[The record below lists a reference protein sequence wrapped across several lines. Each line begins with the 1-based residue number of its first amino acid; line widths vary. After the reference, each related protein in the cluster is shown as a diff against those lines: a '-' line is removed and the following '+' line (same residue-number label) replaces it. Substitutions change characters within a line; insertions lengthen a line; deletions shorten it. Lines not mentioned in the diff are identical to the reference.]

1 MSYCRITGRSRGLPK
16 PNYFPLL
23 PPISPADA
31 KRFCRITGKSYGL
44 PTHHYIPVL
53 LGVHTHDKSKCKIT
67 SSSSGQGQHH
77 FTGGLI
83 LGEKK
88 KHVVLKDYRYIFPIL
103 EGEGE
108 QQKAL
113 RELLTAKETS
123 PEEEQCN
130 FVYTVG
136 ERRCSLVF
144 PARLEAAVRDGDVRD
159 VMLSRDCDT
168 VLLRLKQGKN
178 VAVDFKDLDNF
189 NELYDGFGPRDDVIK
204 EREKQESEVKKKKR
218 KRQSGL
224 NYAKKIFEDK
234 EKAAEEEELKT
245 AKQLKLRSIKEEK
258 DDKLVD
264 WKHVDIGHARSRG
277 SLVMSSGEWRDWIK
291 PLNQSC
297 DWTTFGNNGIIQEG
311 IPIVDQIPEPV
322 NVKPQIVD
330 LEATLLGSTQTPIAE
345 KTGGFEAISVVQPFA
360 PLTLEPEPQLQ
371 EALKNIP
378 LDDLKSTMNVE
389 KFATDKDALEI
400 LPKVE
405 EIPTLI
411 QNFDKGEKIEI
422 LKVKGL
428 KLDINSAQKFIA
440 GQTIQTPTGPIFVPG
455 QTLQTP
461 KGDVFVPGFTVK
473 TPEGPMLIPGQIIS
487 IPEESGKMTPVFVA
501 GQTLATKNG
510 EQFVQGQTIH
520 VNDCAKFV
528 PGQTVLTK
536 EGPKF
541 VAGQVTTDGNFV
553 PGQTISMSQGTK
565 FMPGQ
570 TVTDQH
576 GEQLFVPGQSV
587 QIHDSWEFVP
597 GQCLKTPTGDD
608 QFVPGQTMLTTEGAR
623 FIPGQSV
630 IQKSG
635 ESCFVPGI
643 SLESDEGLK
652 FIPGTTMNTP
662 QGLKFV
668 QGQMVKTEE
677 GEKFVPGLTTIG
689 KDGLQFA
696 AAKNINE
703 VVYLE
708 ATPMGLAIDPK
719 TANAIS
725 HFQQQEIFG
734 HMVQTEKG
742 VEFIPESAQKF
753 PKGERIVPGQLV
765 RGGKDSPRFV
775 PGVMTEDGFLPGQIV
790 MTEKGEQFVPGQV
803 VDTSTGPKFVPGQMV
818 ETRAGTKF
826 VPGQTIETAEG
837 PRFVPGQIVETKAG
851 PTFIPGQVISI
862 EDEGSR
868 FVPGQ
873 VVDTPDG
880 PRFVP
885 GRVVESSEHG
895 VIFVPGQIVQTEEGP
910 RFVAPDL
917 TDTPEGELEFSVQG
931 FEVTPE
937 ELRLLRPQHLHFNA
951 SAQHHGESC
960 IDSRMLQELSKAGM
974 SVGRKIST
982 DLPNVDVDVDP
993 QAVTLEQALVIAEK
1007 LGLRGSSAVKM
1018 AQVVSTVAQ
1027 LAKNIV
1033 QQQSQRGMM
1042 NGEQTISK
1050 QLDFSQNLQN
1060 GESSKKIVQQC
1071 QNGEV
1076 RNQTKHNLHN
1086 GNLQNGD
1093 LSRKVAHQQNGQQN
1107 HRYLEFEET
1116 KVNNLVN
1123 GNSLILTNG
1132 TSEEEINEDDWLQVT
1147 VKTAISAAVVTL
1159 TNDKIENGQDI
1170 VLSSISEA
1178 FNVLLRQKSVNM
1190 DESVDEVL
1198 RILLIPRNRSL
1209 LCRQVLTDLAE
1220 ANYNK
1225 VDILKSTLMNCSM
1238 KDEVVLEKLFQV
1250 LEEEHGSDIVGS
1262 AFRAMSKGDPD
1273 LLSRVLKKVSEEV
1286 ASVETEKEAA
1296 ETVHKA
1302 IVQAVRESSEL
1313 RVKELLNDEGT
1324 KVKEMLLQAVGLARA
1339 LGMTSTA
1346 SSLLAVLSDEKSTR
1360 VLAGDKVTLDILK
1373 RLTVMRKLAE
1383 ERPQFISAL
1392 GDLCSDPELAR
1403 SDPVLRTLVR
1413 ESAALMIVPEEGPL
1427 QSSIDV
1433 PTSLLHAENSLAI
1446 EEFLMRRS
1454 HRPSS
1459 IFMILKQGF
1468 QCVVPREAARSVLT
1482 GEVAYTVLDE
1492 DGIHHFEPLN
1502 VFSAL
1507 RMNKPAAHRFSM
1519 YCCPVAREEDI
1530 DTEMLSTFN
1539 GPIPITNTSSF
1550 DESILENFERLE
1562 SIGVTLSK
1570 SDKSV
1575 GCVDSRENTP
1585 SFRKICNIYRESSS
1599 ERKSENYVVVKEFAE
1614 GNFSVDVGEIV
1625 EAVEY
1630 GDSKKLKLDP
1640 ELEVGEVSDR
1650 LDSSAAKHKL
1660 SVRPRKKYADP
1671 RARNISR
1678 SSSDSDINRVYVRT
1692 SKGKEGWLPTS
1703 IVMQTLLSDESSAFS
1718 SSHRREDSTYR
1729 REAVIKELVETEE
1742 EFGRDLQQ
1750 VVERYL
1756 KPLDNPGVPR
1766 VVRDNKEIIF
1776 TNLKQI
1782 AEFHN
1787 TVLIEGV
1794 KYYADQPRMLGKT
1807 FLRLERDFDK
1817 HVAYC
1822 RDEPA
1827 AQEFLQ
1833 MNDGVRE
1840 YFEELSQTLG
1850 DDKRL
1855 SEHLKL
1861 PIQRIND
1868 YQLLLKELVKYSTR
1882 LGENCDDLQNA
1893 LELMLG
1899 IPHRA
1904 TDNKFISNIEGYK
1917 GNIHKLGRLL
1927 THEWYTV
1934 IDKDGKSK
1942 ERYLFLF
1949 KARILV
1955 CKVRRISEDR
1965 SVFVLKDIIR
1975 IPEVEVKD
1983 HPEEARSFELHQ
1995 PGAAGYPITLVA
2007 HKDPVK
2013 EYWLKEIRQ
2022 YTSDVVALAEHAADD
2037 LQVTDE
2043 PEISSPKAEPI
2054 NIQPPTSD
2062 KTSDSKLPEKRKEES
2077 ITTKDIESKKAKVE
2091 ETQDMSGR
2099 YSSSRYSA
2107 SSKVVE
2113 EYSSVSS
2120 SKNGTTTHI
2129 ESSASLT
2136 SSGRRASSSLHGND
2150 HVSESSSS
2158 YQTVIGG
2165 SNVDSEMRT
2174 ARVALSATES
2184 GKPKFSKTIE
2194 GCEAQSTQSK
2204 MALIHVIAGES
2215 ATFECVLES
2224 IFAQTKMQWLKDN
2237 RPFNDKLADRVKISR
2252 GDSSFKLEINN
2263 VLESDSG
2270 IYTARAVSGDSKAS
2284 CTAQLVVTDLTPEE
2298 RKARLDGNKPDF
2310 LVRLKD
2316 TELLENTYLRFMIK
2330 VKGDPNPELKFYKD
2344 GVLIDSKNERM
2355 KIITEKSD
2363 KGFYELVIPDVLK
2376 EDAGKYSCTA
2386 TNSHGEASCEAVVTV
2401 TDDKVIFAG
2410 LPEGLLEPG
2419 EIPKF
2424 KWSRD
2429 GVPFDPEERFKVLFK
2444 DEEDTLALVFQHVK
2458 PEDAG
2463 LYTCVAQTSTGNIS
2477 CSAELTV
2484 QGTVRQLLKEPAKP
2498 ALQSESRHSEV
2509 SVGGSAM
2516 LDLQVKGYPKPDIK
2530 WTKDG
2535 KEIIAGGRIKYLWED
2550 EESLSLVIKNVT
2562 VQDAGTYVIK
2572 AKNELGED
2580 STQIELIVK
2589 SAPKITK
2596 KMDDLLGQVEETL
2609 YMSVQIQASPAPEV
2623 KWFKDGQQIEESER
2637 ISFRKEEDNMYIL
2650 VIKDATLDDS
2660 GSYSVSAK
2668 NEVNQTSE
2676 FWNVS
2681 VRYPPKITK
2690 KLMEPQIIDEGDSL
2704 TLLIEVEAEPK
2715 PTVTWLRNEE
2725 IVISDER
2732 VKIVQD
2738 GKRHMLKITGACHI
2752 DAATYRVE
2760 VANKD
2765 GKSVDSTN
2773 IKVRC
2778 APVFRTKLED
2788 VIAKENEENLVLKV
2802 KVDSIEEPTVQ
2813 WFLKNTAITEEK
2825 KDYRIMEDTENM
2837 VYRLVISQVKPE
2849 LAGKYICKIKNQYGE
2864 NKCEANLTVYTRP
2877 KINKKLVDQKVNEG
2891 DTLSLKVEISGTP
2904 EPEVK
2909 WFKDGKQ
2916 VDASADARIKISRD
2930 TKRKENYDLT
2940 LTLVKG
2946 SDGGVYE
2953 VKAVNELGQV
2963 SCKSKVIIL
2972 TKTEEI
2978 VEKMKE
2984 TAEEVKEEDVSAKP
2998 QEAEES
3004 GPEGRVKL
3012 EKQKVEVIRGAG
3024 DKITISVASTTTHEA
3039 ILTGPDERHTIHKMT
3054 STKVECQEMHSEG
3067 PHVEEIASYSYTIH
3081 QEDGT
3086 KAQNGVLIEEYSE
3099 GEDNKTKLQVNRGV
3113 SIVSVS
3119 DDESTMK
3126 AISRDVSTDDIHA
3139 ELIDDHKLITNGS
3152 IEEIYNYNNSKIEEK
3167 SYDDRKSQRGH
3178 LLTETIIEERSID
3191 ESLAETPQLMKNSLP
3206 KAETAI
3212 LDKGKITK
3220 ERSISVESSH
3230 SRKNSIKTEIL
3241 ESSETPLIEESIVS
3255 KEKSVKVETKY
3266 SRQSSIQKDSLQEP
3280 QTPIIE
3286 ESIISNE
3293 KSVKVKTLSRE
3304 NSTKSETTNSQ
3315 SPIIEESIISKEKS
3329 VKMKTQYSRENS
3341 IKSETSQTALI
3352 EDGKYSR
3359 QSSVKVENKLSR
3371 ENSSQINDQP
3381 EPQTPSVDESKLSRQ
3396 SSKLERFNSTESKKS
3411 TKELLSRENSQK
3423 GVMNGNEEEV
3433 DEEMEKLFER
3443 IKRQRSVLDEI
3454 LDQTGDKE
3462 KSASPN
3468 IISSTLEDKEVFET
3482 QNLSFEIKATALPR
3496 PEAKWFKDAEPLK
3509 TSDRIKY
3516 SNVGEMF
3523 QLTIKKAELED
3534 AGCYSCVFTNK
3545 LGEKTVDGV
3554 LLVLPVEELRKPRF
3568 VRPLG
3573 DVDVAQHTTGTFKA
3587 VVTAEPVPVAT
3598 WYHLGEEIP
3607 VDEERYE
3614 ATVRSEPV
3622 EDGLKEC
3629 TFTLKMDNCD
3639 VDDVG
3644 KYSIKVKNKNG
3655 EAESS
3660 ADLDLLIRP
3669 IIEEFKDI
3677 NPPVGERG
3685 EWEIIIKANPKPDV
3699 YWVRNDKD
3707 LGEDDRF
3714 DFDEDHKK
3722 KSYKLIIKQ
3731 VDMDDAGP
3739 YKVVAINEF
3748 GEATAVADLTPYTEA
3763 PIFTKELKKESVRD
3777 QNNHEAEIRVT
3788 GYPRPEV
3795 QWLKDGVEIENDE
3808 RHKITTSVNGNE
3820 VISVYSIDK
3829 FSESDAGQITV
3840 NATSFVGTS
3849 QTTAELALTRFPPK
3863 FFATLPKS
3871 LNIDEGKPLELSINV
3886 DGSPIPIVK
3895 WYKDGE
3901 EIKPNDHIKL
3911 NKLPDGTMKLSIDRV
3926 IPTDCGAY
3934 KVVSKNS
3941 GGEETSLCAVAIKP
3955 KARKPS
3961 FSKNLEDAKA
3971 LVGEPLKLEARVDAF
3986 PNPQLQWLK
3995 DGFPIRP
4002 SKEINFVNEPN
4013 GLIGLT
4019 IDKLRPED
4027 AGVYSLVVTN
4037 ELGEITGTA
4046 NVQVEELEKKPEF
4059 MGTIQPITVVE
4070 GFPAKMEVKTIGK
4083 PSPKIKWTH
4092 NGKEIVPDGQ
4102 HIKIIDQPDGS
4113 QALLIGEARAQD
4125 AGVYEAVASNSQGE
4139 ISCKGNLEV
4148 ATKSDNTAPEEKP
4161 TFMSPIRDQSAEE
4174 GEQIKFSAPFTGN
4187 PIPEVTWT
4195 KDGKLLKPSDRIMMT
4210 CDGKKVGLE
4219 INPIEHKD
4227 AGVYGCILKNPHG
4240 EDTTKAEATV
4250 RKVYQPPTFA
4260 QKFTDFQ
4267 QMPNLDAKFP
4277 VRVFGIPQ
4285 PEINWYFNDTP
4296 ISRDSN
4302 KYKIRRDGDACCLYV
4317 KDCQSYDA
4325 GRYKCKAVNKE
4336 GEAECAAN
4344 FSIVDKIDKKQKV
4357 EPPSF
4362 LKRLGDCEVYKGM
4375 TAKFTACVT
4384 GYPEPE
4390 FEWFHEG
4397 GKLWP
4402 TDRIIMDQE
4411 GSLLRLTLYH
4421 IDDSDAGKYSLRI
4434 FNPHGEDTCH
4444 AEMIYESLEP
4454 RVKKPLA
4461 DQYIDYDKRRSGL
4474 PLPLSDRP
4482 IISRM
4487 MDRHLTLSWK
4497 PSIPIGPRIPV
4508 TYLVEMCEL
4517 PDGDWFTARS
4527 GLRTCVCDIR
4537 NLEPFRDYKF
4547 RIRVENKYGIS
4558 DPSPFA
4564 QTYRAKLEPEPPKFF
4579 PYLPPGIDFR
4589 PETSPYFPKDFDIE
4603 RPPHDGYAQAPRF
4616 LRQEHDAQYGVKNHN
4631 CNLFWFVYGY
4641 PKPKMSYYFNDE
4653 LIESGGRYDQSY
4665 TRNGQATLFIN
4676 RMLERDV
4683 GIYEAVA
4690 TNEHGQAR
4698 QRVRLEI
4705 AEYPQFIHRPDETV
4719 IMLRKH
4725 GRIEAR
4731 VIGVPYPELKW
4742 YKDWKP
4748 LAPSTRIK
4756 IQFVEP
4762 DTSILVIDDAI
4773 HKDEGLYSLSARN
4786 VAGCISSSAMIHIE
4800 ENEHEYGYR
4809 TYTRKPDIKP
4819 RNKPFADYYDIGDE
4833 LGRGTTGVIYHTVE
4847 RPTGKSFAAKVMHG
4861 GGELRPFMYNEMDV
4875 MNNFSHRKL
4884 LRLHDAYETDRTVII
4899 VTELA
4904 GGGELVDNLT
4914 RQSYYTESDIAGY
4927 IRQMLWGLEYMH
4939 NNSYAH
4945 LGLTLGDLLISHT
4958 GGDDLKIGDFGLSR
4972 RIGHQLMNLHYGMPE
4987 YVAPEIINGEGVTY
5001 RTDMWSVGII
5011 TYILL
5016 SGISP
5021 FRGLNDR
5028 ETLTKI
5034 KEGKW
5039 DFDERWT
5046 YISEEGKDFIRSL
5059 LVYQWE
5065 RRIDVYTALRH
5076 PWLTLADRTISDPYK
5091 IPSENLKNYY
5101 KLYKDW
5107 YTNASCRTWYRR
5119 RKLSSAFEHPS
5130 KMVYPPGH
5138 RYTPEPSPERTYSPT
5153 KRPPPKAWENRIP
5166 SREPIDTEIGLIKN
5180 ESHYQ
5185 NGPDTYLL
5193 QLRDTDFP
5201 VRLREY
5207 MKVAY
5212 NRGSGYPRP
5221 VDDPYDWRTPVIRE
5235 RRRFTDVMDE
5245 EIDDERKARINQYGN
5260 VDTGTLRRLRHEI
5273 GIRLDSYAEAEAL
5286 MESKKGGHM
5295 PFFREKPQILP
5306 IQEDKT
5312 AQLACLAVGNPKP
5325 IIQWFKNDMVVQESN
5340 RVKITEDNEGRS
5352 ILSFEPAREYDIGI
5366 YKVVARNKIGQ
5377 TVARARVLLAT
5388 VPSAPDSPQESDAS
5402 DTEILLRWKQPKYD
5416 GNSPVLCYNLQYKEG
5431 DSTDWI
5437 DLGSNIDHEFYLVRD
5452 LKPNTSYDFRLAAR
5466 NRIGWSDKGIPAHVI
5481 KTREKNVPKVQVTR
5495 AMKHLQQLTESGQEI
5510 IEDENN
5516 PHFDYT
5522 IEDNP
5527 ITWSTEGQ
5535 LTSKYSF
5542 ISELSR
5548 GQFSVV
5554 VKGVDKATDKVIVGK
5569 ILELGG
5575 ETEEQVNAEYEV
5587 LRSLRHEKIAL
5598 LLSAYKA
5605 PGSPLAVF
5613 ILEKLQGADVLTYLS
5628 SRHEYTE
5635 NCVATIISQIL
5646 DALQYLHWRG
5656 YCHMDLQ
5663 PDNVVMASVRSV
5675 QIKLVDMG
5683 SAQKVTKMGAL
5694 VPQVGH
5700 PEYRAP
5706 EVLNEEAAF
5715 PQTDIWTVGVL
5726 MYVLFSGVSPFRGE
5740 DANETRQ
5747 NISFVRFRFEY
5758 LFKELSQEA
5767 TRFLMLVFKRMPSKR
5782 PTAEECHEHRWLV
5795 PTEFMIRKRERA
5807 VFLGN
5812 RLKNYCDEYHQ
5823 EKQKLATHSESLSEV
5838 FGSTRQLIRSN
5849 SIQDELFTTF

>member
-67 SSSSGQGQHH
+67 SSSEHGPHH
-77 FTGGLI
+77 FTDGLI

-103 EGEGE
+103 KGDGEE
-108 QQKAL
+108 QKAL
-113 RELLTAKETS
+113 RELLTKKETS
-123 PEEEQCN
+123 PEEEKCN
-130 FVYTVG
+130 FVYRVD

-144 PARLEAAVRDGDVRD
+144 PACLEAAVRDGDVRD
-159 VMLSRDCDT
+159 VMLSRDCDS

-178 VAVDFKDLDNF
+178 VSVDFKNLENFDDLY
-189 NELYDGFGPRDDVIK
+189 EGLGPREDVVK
-204 EREKQESEVKKKKR
+204 EREKQESEAKKKKR
-218 KRQSGL
+218 KRQNVL
-224 NYAKKIFEDK
+224 NHAKKIFEDK

-245 AKQLKLRSIKEEK
+245 AKQLKLRSIKEER

-277 SLVMSSGEWRDWIK
+277 SLVMSSSEWRDWIK

-297 DWTTFGNNGIIQEG
+297 DWSTFEETTIQG
-311 IPIVDQIPEPV
+311 TPVVDQIPEPV
-322 NVKPQIVD
+322 NIKPQIINLD
-330 LEATLLGSTQTPIAE
+330 DTPLGSINTPIAE

-360 PLTLEPEPQLQ
+360 PLTLEPDLQVQ

-378 LDDLKSTMNVE
+378 LDDLKTTMNVDRN
-389 KFATDKDALEI
+389 FASDKESLET
-400 LPKVE
+400 LPKVD

-411 QNFDKGEKIEI
+411 KNFAKGEKAEL

-440 GQTIQTPTGPIFVPG
+440 GQTIHTPTGPIFVPG
-455 QTLQTP
+455 QTLSTP

-501 GQTLATKNG
+501 GQTLSTKNG
-510 EQFVQGQTIH
+510 EQFVQGQTIQ
-520 VNDCAKFV
+520 VNDGAKFI

-541 VAGQVTTDGNFV
+541 VAGQVTTDGNFI
-553 PGQTISMSQGTK
+553 PGQTISMSQGSK

-570 TVTDQH
+570 TITDQH

-587 QIHDSWEFVP
+587 QIQDSWEFVP
-597 GQCLKTPTGDD
+597 GQCLKTPTGDE

-623 FIPGQSV
+623 FVPGQTV

-635 ESCFVPGI
+635 EPCFVPGI
-643 SLESDEGLK
+643 SLETEEKLK
-652 FIPGTTMNTP
+652 FIPGITMNTP
-662 QGLKFV
+662 EGIKFV
-668 QGQMVKTEE
+668 QGQMVKTED
-677 GEKFVPGLTTIG
+677 GEKFVPGLTTNG

-696 AAKNINE
+696 AAKSINE
-703 VVYLE
+703 VVFLE
-708 ATPMGLAIDPK
+708 ATPVGLAIDPK

-734 HMVQTEKG
+734 HMVQTDKG
-742 VEFIPESAQKF
+742 VEFIPESVQKF
-753 PKGERIVPGQLV
+753 PEGKRIVPGQLV

-775 PGVMTEDGFLPGQIV
+775 PGVMTDDGFLPGQIV

-803 VDTSTGPKFVPGQMV
+803 VDTSAGPKFVPGQMV
-818 ETRAGTKF
+818 EARLGTKF
-826 VPGQTIETAEG
+826 VPGQTIETADG

-851 PTFIPGQVISI
+851 PTFIPGQVIST

-951 SAQHHGESC
+951 TAQHHGESC

-982 DLPNVDVDVDP
+982 DLPNVDVEMDP
-993 QAVTLEQALVIAEK
+993 KAVTLEQALVIAEK
-1007 LGLRGSSAVKM
+1007 LGLRGTSAVKM

-1033 QQQSQRGMM
+1033 HQQNQHIVM
-1042 NGEQTISK
+1042 NGEQSNDEELISVSGLSHK
-1050 QLDFSQNLQN
+1050 LQN
-1060 GESSKKIVQQC
+1060 GESTKIEENLQSRQTLQDQQKRNKKLTKVHK
-1071 QNGEV
+1071 
-1076 RNQTKHNLHN
+1076 NQTN
-1086 GNLQNGD
+1086 GHDILPNGDHPLQNG
-1093 LSRKVAHQQNGQQN
+1093 LPSNKTHQQNGEHPQN
-1107 HRYLEFEET
+1107 HSHGQM
-1116 KVNNLVN
+1116 N
-1123 GNSLILTNG
+1123 GNSILTNG
-1132 TSEEEINEDDWLQVT
+1132 TEEEMNTNWLHT
-1147 VKTAISAAVVTL
+1147 AVKSAISAAIVTL
-1159 TNDKIENGQDI
+1159 TNEKIENGQDLL
-1170 VLSSISEA
+1170 LSSISEA
-1178 FNVLLRQKSVNM
+1178 FNVLLRQKSPNM

-1198 RILLIPRNRSL
+1198 QILLIPRNRSL
-1209 LCRQVLTDLAE
+1209 LCRQVLIDLAE

-1225 VDILKSTLMNCSM
+1225 VDLLKSTLMNYSLNE
-1238 KDEVVLEKLFQV
+1238 EVVLEKLFQV
-1250 LEEEHGSDIVGS
+1250 VEEEHGSDLFVS

-1286 ASVETEKEAA
+1286 STVETEKEAA

-1346 SSLLAVLSDEKSTR
+1346 SSLLAVLSDVKSTR

-1383 ERPQFISAL
+1383 ERPQFVSAL

-1550 DESILENFERLE
+1550 DESTFENYERLE

-1575 GCVDSRENTP
+1575 GCVDGRENTP
-1585 SFRKICNIYRESSS
+1585 SFRKICNLYH

-1678 SSSDSDINRVYVRT
+1678 SSSDSNINRVYVRT

-1718 SSHRREDSTYR
+1718 GSHRREDSTYR

-1787 TVLIEGV
+1787 TSFGRVLIEGV

-1983 HPEEARSFELHQ
+1983 HPGEARSFELHQ
-1995 PGAAGYPITLVA
+1995 PGASGYPITLVA

-2022 YTSDVVALAEHAADD
+2022 YTSDVIALAEHAADD

-2054 NIQPPTSD
+2054 NIQPPTTD
-2062 KTSDSKLPEKRKEES
+2062 KPSDSKLTEKRKEES
-2077 ITTKDIESKKAKVE
+2077 TVKATESKKAKVE
-2091 ETQDMSGR
+2091 EAEDMSR

-2120 SKNGTTTHI
+2120 SRDGQTTHM
-2129 ESSASLT
+2129 ESSASL
-2136 SSGRRASSSLHGND
+2136 SSGRRESSSLYGND
-2150 HVSESSSS
+2150 RVTESSSS
-2158 YQTVIGG
+2158 YQTVVGG
-2165 SNVDSEMRT
+2165 SNVESEMRT
-2174 ARVALSATES
+2174 ARVALSATET
-2184 GKPKFSKTIE
+2184 GKPCFSQTIE

-2215 ATFECVLES
+2215 ATFECVLAS

-2252 GDSSFKLEINN
+2252 ADSSFKLEINN

-2284 CTAQLVVTDLTPEE
+2284 CTAQLIVTDLTPEE

-2344 GVLIDSKNERM
+2344 DVLIDSKNERM
-2355 KIITEKSD
+2355 KIITEKAD
-2363 KGFYELVIPDVLK
+2363 KGFYELVIPDVLR

-2498 ALQSESRHSEV
+2498 ALQSESRHSEC

-2530 WTKDG
+2530 WTKNG
-2535 KEIIAGGRIKYLWED
+2535 EEIVAGGRIKYLWED

-2596 KMDDLLGQVEETL
+2596 KMNDLLGQVEETL
-2609 YMSVQIQASPAPEV
+2609 YMSVQIQASPKPEV
-2623 KWFKDGQQIEESER
+2623 KWFKDGQQLEESER
-2637 ISFRKEEDNMYIL
+2637 ISFRKEENDTYTL
-2650 VIKDATLDDS
+2650 VIKDARLDDS

-2690 KLMEPQIIDEGDSL
+2690 KLLEPQIIDEGDSL

-2715 PTVTWLRNEE
+2715 PTVTWLRDEE
-2725 IVISDER
+2725 VVISDER
-2732 VKIVQD
+2732 VKIVQE

-2760 VANKD
+2760 VENKD

-2788 VIAKENEENLVLKV
+2788 TIAKENQVNLELKV
-2802 KVDSIEEPTVQ
+2802 KVDSIEEPTVE
-2813 WFLKNTAITEEK
+2813 WFLRNTAITEEK
-2825 KDYRIMEDTENM
+2825 KDYQIIENGD
-2837 VYRLVISQVKPE
+2837 VYRLVINQVKPE

-2877 KINKKLVDQKVNEG
+2877 KINKKLADQKVNEG
-2891 DTLSLKVEISGTP
+2891 ETLSLKVEISGTP

-2909 WFKDGKQ
+2909 WYKDGKQ

-2940 LTLVKG
+2940 LTLIKG
-2946 SDGGVYE
+2946 SDGGIYE
-2953 VKAVNELGQV
+2953 VRAENELGQV

-2978 VEKMKE
+2978 VEKTKE
-2984 TAEEVKEEDVSAKP
+2984 SAQEVKEEDVSAKS

-3004 GPEGRVKL
+3004 GPE
-3012 EKQKVEVIRGAG
+3012 
-3024 DKITISVASTTTHEA
+3024 
-3039 ILTGPDERHTIHKMT
+3039 
-3054 STKVECQEMHSEG
+3054 
-3067 PHVEEIASYSYTIH
+3067 
-3081 QEDGT
+3081 
-3086 KAQNGVLIEEYSE
+3086 
-3099 GEDNKTKLQVNRGV
+3099 
-3113 SIVSVS
+3113 
-3119 DDESTMK
+3119 
-3126 AISRDVSTDDIHA
+3126 
-3139 ELIDDHKLITNGS
+3139 
-3152 IEEIYNYNNSKIEEK
+3152 
-3167 SYDDRKSQRGH
+3167 
-3178 LLTETIIEERSID
+3178 
-3191 ESLAETPQLMKNSLP
+3191 
-3206 KAETAI
+3206 
-3212 LDKGKITK
+3212 
-3220 ERSISVESSH
+3220 
-3230 SRKNSIKTEIL
+3230 
-3241 ESSETPLIEESIVS
+3241 
-3255 KEKSVKVETKY
+3255 
-3266 SRQSSIQKDSLQEP
+3266 
-3280 QTPIIE
+3280 
-3286 ESIISNE
+3286 
-3293 KSVKVKTLSRE
+3293 
-3304 NSTKSETTNSQ
+3304 
-3315 SPIIEESIISKEKS
+3315 
-3329 VKMKTQYSRENS
+3329 
-3341 IKSETSQTALI
+3341 
-3352 EDGKYSR
+3352 
-3359 QSSVKVENKLSR
+3359 
-3371 ENSSQINDQP
+3371 
-3381 EPQTPSVDESKLSRQ
+3381 
-3396 SSKLERFNSTESKKS
+3396 
-3411 TKELLSRENSQK
+3411 
-3423 GVMNGNEEEV
+3423 
-3433 DEEMEKLFER
+3433 
-3443 IKRQRSVLDEI
+3443 
-3454 LDQTGDKE
+3454 
-3462 KSASPN
+3462 ASPN
-3468 IISSTLEDKEVFET
+3468 IISSTLEDKEIFET
-3482 QNLSFEIKATALPR
+3482 QNVSFEIKAQALPR
-3496 PEAKWFKDAEPLK
+3496 PEAKWYKDAEPLK

-3534 AGCYSCVFTNK
+3534 AGCYSCIFTNK

-3587 VVTAEPVPVAT
+3587 VATGEPIPVAT

-3629 TFTLKMDNCD
+3629 TFILKMDNCD
-3639 VDDVG
+3639 LDDVG
-3644 KYSIKVKNKNG
+3644 KYSIKVKNNNG

-3677 NPPVGERG
+3677 NPPVGEKG

-3699 YWVRNDKD
+3699 YWVRNDID

-3714 DFDEDHKK
+3714 DFEEDHKK

-3731 VDMDDAGP
+3731 VEMDDAGP

-3748 GEATAVADLTPYTEA
+3748 GEATAVADLTPYTEP

-3777 QNNHEAEIRVT
+3777 QNNYEAEIRVT

-3795 QWLKDGVEIENDE
+3795 QWLKDGVEIENDD
-3808 RHKITTSVNGNE
+3808 RHKIVTSVNGNE
-3820 VISVYSIDK
+3820 VISMYTIDR
-3829 FSESDAGQITV
+3829 FSESDAGTITV
-3840 NATSFVGTS
+3840 NATNFVGTS
-3849 QTTAELALTRFPPK
+3849 QSVAELALTRFPPK

-3871 LNIDEGKPLELSINV
+3871 LNLDEGKPLELSINV
-3886 DGSPIPIVK
+3886 DGSPIPVVK

-3901 EIKPNDHIKL
+3901 EIKPDGHIKL
-3911 NKLPDGTMKLSIDRV
+3911 EKLPDGSMKLSIDKV

-3955 KARKPS
+3955 ETRKPS

-3971 LVGEPLKLEARVDAF
+3971 LVGQPLKLEARVDAF

-4027 AGVYSLVVTN
+4027 AGVYSLVVSN
-4037 ELGEITGTA
+4037 DLGEITGTA

-4059 MGTIQPITVVE
+4059 MGTIQPLTVVE

-4083 PSPKIKWTH
+4083 PAPTIKWTH
-4092 NGKEIVPDGQ
+4092 NGKQIVPDGQ
-4102 HIKIIDQPDGS
+4102 HVKIIDQPDGS
-4113 QALLIGEARAQD
+4113 QALIIGEVRPQD
-4125 AGVYEAVASNSQGE
+4125 AGTYEAVASNSQGE
-4139 ISCKGNLEV
+4139 ISCKGDLEI
-4148 ATKSDNTAPEEKP
+4148 AKKTDNTTPEEKP
-4161 TFMSPIRDQSAEE
+4161 TFMSPIRDTTAEE
-4174 GEQIKFSAPFTGN
+4174 GQEMIFSAPFTGN
-4187 PIPEVTWT
+4187 PIPEVIWT
-4195 KDGKLLKPSDRIMMT
+4195 KDGQELKPSEKIMMT

-4219 INPIEHKD
+4219 INPVEHSD
-4227 AGVYGCILKNPHG
+4227 AGVYGCTLRNPLG
-4240 EDTTKAEATV
+4240 EDTSKAEANV

-4267 QMPNLDAKFP
+4267 QMPNQDAKFP

-4285 PEINWYFNDTP
+4285 PEISWYFNDTP
-4296 ISRDSN
+4296 ILRDSN

-4325 GRYKCKAVNKE
+4325 GKYKCKAVNRE
-4336 GEAECAAN
+4336 GEAECAAT

-4357 EPPSF
+4357 EAPSF

-4402 TDRIIMDQE
+4402 TDRILMDQE

-4421 IDDSDAGKYSLRI
+4421 IDESDAGKYSLRI

-4705 AEYPQFIHRPDETV
+4705 AEYPQFIQRPDETV

-4773 HKDEGLYSLSARN
+4773 HKDEGLYSLSVRN

-4833 LGRGTTGVIYHTVE
+4833 LGRGTTGVVYHSVE

-4861 GGELRPFMYNEMDV
+4861 GGEYRSFMYNEMDV

-4884 LRLHDAYETDRTVII
+4884 IRLHDAYETDRTVII

-4927 IRQMLWGLEYMH
+4927 IRQVLWGLEYMH

-4945 LGLTLGDLLISHT
+4945 LGLTLGDLLVSHT

-5028 ETLTKI
+5028 ETLTRI

-5039 DFDERWT
+5039 DFDERWNF
-5046 YISEEGKDFIRSL
+5046 ISDDGKDFIRSL

-5076 PWLTLADRTISDPYK
+5076 PWLTYADRTFTDPYK

-5295 PFFREKPQILP
+5295 PFFREKPQNQP
-5306 IQEDKT
+5306 IQEDKV
-5312 AQLACLAVGNPKP
+5312 AQLGCLAVGNPKP

-5352 ILSFEPAREYDIGI
+5352 ILSFDPAREYDIGI
-5366 YKVVARNKIGQ
+5366 YKVVARNKVGQ
-5377 TVARARVLLAT
+5377 TVARTRVLLAT

-5431 DSTDWI
+5431 DSTNWI
-5437 DLGSNIDHEFYLVRD
+5437 DLGNNIDHEFYLVRD

-5466 NRIGWSDKGIPAHVI
+5466 NRIGWSDRGIPAHVI
-5481 KTREKNVPKVQVTR
+5481 KTREKGVPKVQVTR

-5510 IEDENN
+5510 IEDESK
-5516 PHFDYT
+5516 PHFDYS
-5522 IEDNP
+5522 IEDSP
-5527 ITWSTEGQ
+5527 INWSTEGQ

-5554 VKGVDKATDKVIVGK
+5554 VKGVEKSTDKVIVGK
-5569 ILELGG
+5569 ILEISS

-5598 LLSAYKA
+5598 LLSAYRA
-5605 PGSPLAVF
+5605 PESSLAVF

-5656 YCHMDLQ
+5656 YCHMDIQ

-5694 VPQVGH
+5694 VSQVGH

-5715 PQTDIWTVGVL
+5715 PQTDIWMVGVL
-5726 MYVLFSGVSPFRGE
+5726 MYVLLSGVSPFRGE
-5740 DANETRQ
+5740 DDNETRQ

-5767 TRFLMLVFKRMPSKR
+5767 TRFLMLIFKRTPSKR
-5782 PTAEECHEHRWLV
+5782 PTAEECQEHRWLV

-5812 RLKNYCDEYHQ
+5812 RLKNYSDEYHQ

>member
-67 SSSSGQGQHH
+67 SSSEHGPHH
-77 FTGGLI
+77 FTDGLI

-103 EGEGE
+103 KGDGEE
-108 QQKAL
+108 QKAL
-113 RELLTAKETS
+113 RELLTKKETS
-123 PEEEQCN
+123 PEEEKCN
-130 FVYTVG
+130 FVYRVD

-144 PARLEAAVRDGDVRD
+144 PACLEAAVRDGDVRD
-159 VMLSRDCDT
+159 VMLSRDCDS

-178 VAVDFKDLDNF
+178 VSVDFKNLENFDDLY
-189 NELYDGFGPRDDVIK
+189 EGLGPREDVVK
-204 EREKQESEVKKKKR
+204 EREKQESEAKKKKR
-218 KRQSGL
+218 KRQNVL
-224 NYAKKIFEDK
+224 NHAKKIFEDK

-245 AKQLKLRSIKEEK
+245 AKQLKLRSIKEER

-277 SLVMSSGEWRDWIK
+277 SLVMSSSEWRDWIK

-297 DWTTFGNNGIIQEG
+297 DWSTFEETTIQG
-311 IPIVDQIPEPV
+311 TPVVDQIPEPV
-322 NVKPQIVD
+322 NIKPQIINLD
-330 LEATLLGSTQTPIAE
+330 DTPLGSINTPIAE

-360 PLTLEPEPQLQ
+360 PLTLEPDLQVQ

-378 LDDLKSTMNVE
+378 LDDLKTTMNVDRN
-389 KFATDKDALEI
+389 FASDKESLET
-400 LPKVE
+400 LPKVD

-411 QNFDKGEKIEI
+411 KNFAKGEKAEL

-440 GQTIQTPTGPIFVPG
+440 GQTIHTPTGPIFVPG
-455 QTLQTP
+455 QTLSTP

-501 GQTLATKNG
+501 GQTLSTKNG
-510 EQFVQGQTIH
+510 EQFVQGQTIQ
-520 VNDCAKFV
+520 VNDGAKFI

-541 VAGQVTTDGNFV
+541 VAGQVTTDGNFI
-553 PGQTISMSQGTK
+553 PGQTISMSQGSK

-570 TVTDQH
+570 TITDQH

-587 QIHDSWEFVP
+587 QIQDSWEFVP
-597 GQCLKTPTGDD
+597 GQCLKTPTGDE

-623 FIPGQSV
+623 FVPGQTV

-635 ESCFVPGI
+635 EPCFVPGI
-643 SLESDEGLK
+643 SLETEEKLK
-652 FIPGTTMNTP
+652 FIPGITMNTP
-662 QGLKFV
+662 EGIKFV
-668 QGQMVKTEE
+668 QGQMVKTED
-677 GEKFVPGLTTIG
+677 GEKFVPGLTTNG

-696 AAKNINE
+696 AAKSINE
-703 VVYLE
+703 VVFLE
-708 ATPMGLAIDPK
+708 ATPVGLAIDPK

-734 HMVQTEKG
+734 HMVQTDKG
-742 VEFIPESAQKF
+742 VEFIPESVQKF
-753 PKGERIVPGQLV
+753 PEGKRIVPGQLV

-775 PGVMTEDGFLPGQIV
+775 PGVMTDDGFLPGQIV

-803 VDTSTGPKFVPGQMV
+803 VDTSAGPKFVPGQMV
-818 ETRAGTKF
+818 EARLGTKF
-826 VPGQTIETAEG
+826 VPGQTIETADG

-851 PTFIPGQVISI
+851 PTFIPGQVIST

-951 SAQHHGESC
+951 TAQHHGESC

-982 DLPNVDVDVDP
+982 DLPNVDVEMDP
-993 QAVTLEQALVIAEK
+993 KAVTLEQALVIAEK
-1007 LGLRGSSAVKM
+1007 LGLRGTSAVKM

-1033 QQQSQRGMM
+1033 HQQNQHIVM
-1042 NGEQTISK
+1042 NGEQSNDEELISVSGLSHK
-1050 QLDFSQNLQN
+1050 LQN
-1060 GESSKKIVQQC
+1060 GESTKIEENLQSRQTLQDQQKRNKKLTKVHK
-1071 QNGEV
+1071 
-1076 RNQTKHNLHN
+1076 NQTN
-1086 GNLQNGD
+1086 GHDILPNGDHPLQNG
-1093 LSRKVAHQQNGQQN
+1093 LPSNKTHQQNGEHPQN
-1107 HRYLEFEET
+1107 HSHGQM
-1116 KVNNLVN
+1116 N
-1123 GNSLILTNG
+1123 GNSILTNG
-1132 TSEEEINEDDWLQVT
+1132 TEEEMNTNWLHT
-1147 VKTAISAAVVTL
+1147 AVKSAISAAIVTL
-1159 TNDKIENGQDI
+1159 TNEKIENGQDLL
-1170 VLSSISEA
+1170 LSSISEA
-1178 FNVLLRQKSVNM
+1178 FNVLLRQKSPNM

-1198 RILLIPRNRSL
+1198 QILLIPRNRSL
-1209 LCRQVLTDLAE
+1209 LCRQVLIDLAE

-1225 VDILKSTLMNCSM
+1225 VDLLKSTLMNYSLNE
-1238 KDEVVLEKLFQV
+1238 EVVLEKLFQV
-1250 LEEEHGSDIVGS
+1250 VEEEHGSDLFVS

-1286 ASVETEKEAA
+1286 STVETEKEAA

-1346 SSLLAVLSDEKSTR
+1346 SSLLAVLSDVKSTR

-1383 ERPQFISAL
+1383 ERPQFVSAL

-1550 DESILENFERLE
+1550 DESTFENYERLE

-1575 GCVDSRENTP
+1575 GCVDGRENTP
-1585 SFRKICNIYRESSS
+1585 SFRKICNLYH

-1678 SSSDSDINRVYVRT
+1678 SSSDSNINRVYVRT

-1718 SSHRREDSTYR
+1718 GSHRREDSTYR

-1787 TVLIEGV
+1787 TSFGRVLIEGV

-1983 HPEEARSFELHQ
+1983 HPGEARSFELHQ
-1995 PGAAGYPITLVA
+1995 PGASGYPITLVA

-2022 YTSDVVALAEHAADD
+2022 YTSDVIALAEHAADD

-2054 NIQPPTSD
+2054 NIQPPTTD
-2062 KTSDSKLPEKRKEES
+2062 KPSDSKLTEKRKEES
-2077 ITTKDIESKKAKVE
+2077 TVKATESKKAKVE
-2091 ETQDMSGR
+2091 EAEDMSR

-2120 SKNGTTTHI
+2120 SRDGQTTHM
-2129 ESSASLT
+2129 ESSASL
-2136 SSGRRASSSLHGND
+2136 SSGRRESSSLYGND
-2150 HVSESSSS
+2150 RVTESSSS
-2158 YQTVIGG
+2158 YQTVVGG
-2165 SNVDSEMRT
+2165 SNVESEMRT
-2174 ARVALSATES
+2174 ARVALSATET
-2184 GKPKFSKTIE
+2184 GKPCFSQTIE

-2215 ATFECVLES
+2215 ATFECVLAS

-2252 GDSSFKLEINN
+2252 ADSSFKLEINN

-2284 CTAQLVVTDLTPEE
+2284 CTAQLIVTDLTPEE

-2344 GVLIDSKNERM
+2344 DVLIDSKNERM
-2355 KIITEKSD
+2355 KIITEKAD
-2363 KGFYELVIPDVLK
+2363 KGFYELVIPDVLR

-2498 ALQSESRHSEV
+2498 ALQSESRHSEC

-2530 WTKDG
+2530 WTKNG
-2535 KEIIAGGRIKYLWED
+2535 EEIVAGGRIKYLWED

-2596 KMDDLLGQVEETL
+2596 KMNDLLGQVEETL
-2609 YMSVQIQASPAPEV
+2609 YMSVQIQASPKPEV
-2623 KWFKDGQQIEESER
+2623 KWFKDGQQLEESER
-2637 ISFRKEEDNMYIL
+2637 ISFRKEENDTYTL
-2650 VIKDATLDDS
+2650 VIKDARLDDS

-2690 KLMEPQIIDEGDSL
+2690 KLLEPQIIDEGDSL

-2715 PTVTWLRNEE
+2715 PTVTWLRDEE
-2725 IVISDER
+2725 VVISDER
-2732 VKIVQD
+2732 VKIVQE

-2760 VANKD
+2760 VENKD

-2788 VIAKENEENLVLKV
+2788 TIAKENQVNLELKV
-2802 KVDSIEEPTVQ
+2802 KVDSIEEPTVE
-2813 WFLKNTAITEEK
+2813 WFLRNTAITEEK
-2825 KDYRIMEDTENM
+2825 KDYQIIENGD
-2837 VYRLVISQVKPE
+2837 VYRLVINQVKPE

-2877 KINKKLVDQKVNEG
+2877 KINKKLADQKVNEG
-2891 DTLSLKVEISGTP
+2891 ETLSLKVEISGTP

-2909 WFKDGKQ
+2909 WYKDGKQ

-2940 LTLVKG
+2940 LTLIKG
-2946 SDGGVYE
+2946 SDGGIYE
-2953 VKAVNELGQV
+2953 VRAENELGQV

-2972 TKTEEI
+2972 T
-2978 VEKMKE
+2978 
-2984 TAEEVKEEDVSAKP
+2984 
-2998 QEAEES
+2998 
-3004 GPEGRVKL
+3004 
-3012 EKQKVEVIRGAG
+3012 
-3024 DKITISVASTTTHEA
+3024 
-3039 ILTGPDERHTIHKMT
+3039 
-3054 STKVECQEMHSEG
+3054 
-3067 PHVEEIASYSYTIH
+3067 
-3081 QEDGT
+3081 
-3086 KAQNGVLIEEYSE
+3086 
-3099 GEDNKTKLQVNRGV
+3099 
-3113 SIVSVS
+3113 
-3119 DDESTMK
+3119 
-3126 AISRDVSTDDIHA
+3126 
-3139 ELIDDHKLITNGS
+3139 
-3152 IEEIYNYNNSKIEEK
+3152 
-3167 SYDDRKSQRGH
+3167 
-3178 LLTETIIEERSID
+3178 
-3191 ESLAETPQLMKNSLP
+3191 
-3206 KAETAI
+3206 
-3212 LDKGKITK
+3212 
-3220 ERSISVESSH
+3220 
-3230 SRKNSIKTEIL
+3230 
-3241 ESSETPLIEESIVS
+3241 
-3255 KEKSVKVETKY
+3255 
-3266 SRQSSIQKDSLQEP
+3266 
-3280 QTPIIE
+3280 
-3286 ESIISNE
+3286 
-3293 KSVKVKTLSRE
+3293 
-3304 NSTKSETTNSQ
+3304 
-3315 SPIIEESIISKEKS
+3315 
-3329 VKMKTQYSRENS
+3329 
-3341 IKSETSQTALI
+3341 
-3352 EDGKYSR
+3352 
-3359 QSSVKVENKLSR
+3359 
-3371 ENSSQINDQP
+3371 
-3381 EPQTPSVDESKLSRQ
+3381 
-3396 SSKLERFNSTESKKS
+3396 
-3411 TKELLSRENSQK
+3411 
-3423 GVMNGNEEEV
+3423 
-3433 DEEMEKLFER
+3433 
-3443 IKRQRSVLDEI
+3443 
-3454 LDQTGDKE
+3454 
-3462 KSASPN
+3462 SPN
-3468 IISSTLEDKEVFET
+3468 IISSTLEDKEIFET
-3482 QNLSFEIKATALPR
+3482 QNVSFEIKAQALPR
-3496 PEAKWFKDAEPLK
+3496 PEAKWYKDAEPLK

-3534 AGCYSCVFTNK
+3534 AGCYSCIFTNK

-3587 VVTAEPVPVAT
+3587 VATGEPIPVAT

-3629 TFTLKMDNCD
+3629 TFILKMDNCD
-3639 VDDVG
+3639 LDDVG
-3644 KYSIKVKNKNG
+3644 KYSIKVKNNNG

-3677 NPPVGERG
+3677 NPPVGEKG

-3699 YWVRNDKD
+3699 YWVRNDID

-3714 DFDEDHKK
+3714 DFEEDHKK

-3731 VDMDDAGP
+3731 VEMDDAGP

-3748 GEATAVADLTPYTEA
+3748 GEATAVADLTPYTEP

-3777 QNNHEAEIRVT
+3777 QNNYEAEIRVT

-3795 QWLKDGVEIENDE
+3795 QWLKDGVEIENDD
-3808 RHKITTSVNGNE
+3808 RHKIVTSVNGNE
-3820 VISVYSIDK
+3820 VISMYTIDR
-3829 FSESDAGQITV
+3829 FSESDAGTITV
-3840 NATSFVGTS
+3840 NATNFVGTS
-3849 QTTAELALTRFPPK
+3849 QSVAELALTRFPPK

-3871 LNIDEGKPLELSINV
+3871 LNLDEGKPLELSINV
-3886 DGSPIPIVK
+3886 DGSPIPVVK

-3901 EIKPNDHIKL
+3901 EIKPDGHIKL
-3911 NKLPDGTMKLSIDRV
+3911 EKLPDGSMKLSIDKV

-3955 KARKPS
+3955 ETRKPS

-3971 LVGEPLKLEARVDAF
+3971 LVGQPLKLEARVDAF

-4027 AGVYSLVVTN
+4027 AGVYSLVVSN
-4037 ELGEITGTA
+4037 DLGEITGTA

-4059 MGTIQPITVVE
+4059 MGTIQPLTVVE

-4083 PSPKIKWTH
+4083 PAPTIKWTH
-4092 NGKEIVPDGQ
+4092 NGKQIVPDGQ
-4102 HIKIIDQPDGS
+4102 HVKIIDQPDGS
-4113 QALLIGEARAQD
+4113 QALIIGEVRPQD
-4125 AGVYEAVASNSQGE
+4125 AGTYEAVASNSQGE
-4139 ISCKGNLEV
+4139 ISCKGDLEI
-4148 ATKSDNTAPEEKP
+4148 AKKTDNTTPEEKP
-4161 TFMSPIRDQSAEE
+4161 TFMSPIRDTTAEE
-4174 GEQIKFSAPFTGN
+4174 GQEMIFSAPFTGN
-4187 PIPEVTWT
+4187 PIPEVIWT
-4195 KDGKLLKPSDRIMMT
+4195 KDGQELKPSEKIMMT

-4219 INPIEHKD
+4219 INPVEHSD
-4227 AGVYGCILKNPHG
+4227 AGVYGCTLRNPLG
-4240 EDTTKAEATV
+4240 EDTSKAEANV

-4267 QMPNLDAKFP
+4267 QMPNQDAKFP

-4285 PEINWYFNDTP
+4285 PEISWYFNDTP
-4296 ISRDSN
+4296 ILRDSN

-4325 GRYKCKAVNKE
+4325 GKYKCKAVNRE
-4336 GEAECAAN
+4336 GEAECAAT

-4357 EPPSF
+4357 EAPSF

-4402 TDRIIMDQE
+4402 TDRILMDQE

-4421 IDDSDAGKYSLRI
+4421 IDESDAGKYSLRI

-4705 AEYPQFIHRPDETV
+4705 AEYPQFIQRPDETV

-4773 HKDEGLYSLSARN
+4773 HKDEGLYSLSVRN

-4833 LGRGTTGVIYHTVE
+4833 LGRGTTGVVYHSVE

-4861 GGELRPFMYNEMDV
+4861 GGEYRSFMYNEMDV

-4884 LRLHDAYETDRTVII
+4884 IRLHDAYETDRTVII

-4927 IRQMLWGLEYMH
+4927 IRQVLWGLEYMH

-4945 LGLTLGDLLISHT
+4945 LGLTLGDLLVSHT

-5028 ETLTKI
+5028 ETLTRI

-5039 DFDERWT
+5039 DFDERWNF
-5046 YISEEGKDFIRSL
+5046 ISDDGKDFIRSL

-5076 PWLTLADRTISDPYK
+5076 PWLTYADRTFTDPYK

-5295 PFFREKPQILP
+5295 PFFREKPQNQP
-5306 IQEDKT
+5306 IQEDKV
-5312 AQLACLAVGNPKP
+5312 AQLGCLAVGNPKP

-5352 ILSFEPAREYDIGI
+5352 ILSFDPAREYDIGI
-5366 YKVVARNKIGQ
+5366 YKVVARNKVGQ
-5377 TVARARVLLAT
+5377 TVARTRVLLAT

-5431 DSTDWI
+5431 DSTNWI
-5437 DLGSNIDHEFYLVRD
+5437 DLGNNIDHEFYLVRD

-5466 NRIGWSDKGIPAHVI
+5466 NRIGWSDRGIPAHVI
-5481 KTREKNVPKVQVTR
+5481 KTREKGVPKVQVTR

-5510 IEDENN
+5510 IEDESK
-5516 PHFDYT
+5516 PHFDYS
-5522 IEDNP
+5522 IEDSP
-5527 ITWSTEGQ
+5527 INWSTEGQ

-5554 VKGVDKATDKVIVGK
+5554 VKGVEKSTDKVIVGK
-5569 ILELGG
+5569 ILEISS

-5598 LLSAYKA
+5598 LLSAYRA
-5605 PGSPLAVF
+5605 PESSLAVF

-5656 YCHMDLQ
+5656 YCHMDIQ

-5694 VPQVGH
+5694 VSQVGH

-5715 PQTDIWTVGVL
+5715 PQTDIWMVGVL
-5726 MYVLFSGVSPFRGE
+5726 MYVLLSGVSPFRGE
-5740 DANETRQ
+5740 DDNETRQ

-5767 TRFLMLVFKRMPSKR
+5767 TRFLMLIFKRTPSKR
-5782 PTAEECHEHRWLV
+5782 PTAEECQEHRWLV

-5812 RLKNYCDEYHQ
+5812 RLKNYSDEYHQ

>member
-53 LGVHTHDKSKCKIT
+53 LGVHTHDNTKCKIT
-67 SSSSGQGQHH
+67 TSSGLGPHH
-77 FTGGLI
+77 YTAGLI
-83 LGEKK
+83 LSEKK
-88 KHVVLKDYRYIFPIL
+88 KHVVMKDYRYIFPVL

-113 RELLTAKETS
+113 RELLNSKQTS
-123 PEEEQCN
+123 PEEEKCN
-130 FVYTVG
+130 FVYTVE

-168 VLLRLKQGKN
+168 VFLRLKQGKN
-178 VAVDFKDLDNF
+178 VSVDFKDFKDLED
-189 NELYDGFGPRDDVIK
+189 LYNGFGPREDVVK
-204 EREKQESEVKKKKR
+204 ERQRLETEAKKKKR
-218 KRQSGL
+218 KRQAGL
-224 NYAKKIFEDK
+224 NYAKKIFEEK

-245 AKQLKLRSIKEEK
+245 AKQLKLRSIKEER
-258 DDKLVD
+258 DEKLVD

-277 SLVMSSGEWRDWIK
+277 SLVMSSGEWRDLIK
-291 PLNQSC
+291 PLDQSC
-297 DWTTFGNNGIIQEG
+297 DWTTFGKDGIVAKG
-311 IPIVDQIPEPV
+311 LPVVNKMPEPV
-322 NVKPQIVD
+322 KVTPELID
-330 LEATLLGSTQTPIAE
+330 LTQTKLGSISIPIAE

-360 PLTLEPEPQLQ
+360 PLTVEPDAEVQI
-371 EALKNIP
+371 ALKNIP
-378 LDDLKSTMNVE
+378 SQDLEATKNVDA
-389 KFATDKDALEI
+389 KFVAAGQEALEI
-400 LPKVE
+400 FPTVE
-405 EIPTLI
+405 EIPTLV
-411 QNFDKGEKIEI
+411 QNVVKGENAEVH
-422 LKVKGL
+422 KVRGL
-428 KLDINSAQKFIA
+428 KLDINSAKRFIA

-461 KGDVFVPGFTVK
+461 RGNTFVPGFTVQ
-473 TPEGPMLIPGQIIS
+473 TPDGPILIPGQIVNIS
-487 IPEESGKMTPVFVA
+487 EEGGKSTSVFVA
-501 GQTLATKNG
+501 GQTLATKDG
-510 EQFVQGQTIH
+510 EAFIQGQTIH
-520 VNDCAKFV
+520 ANDGAKFV

-541 VAGQVTTDGNFV
+541 VAGQVTGDGNFV
-553 PGQTISMSQGTK
+553 PGQSILTPDGTK

-570 TVTDQH
+570 TVTDKN
-576 GEQLFVPGQSV
+576 GDQLFVPGQSV
-587 QIHDSWEFVP
+587 QIRDSWEFVP
-597 GQCLKTPTGDD
+597 GQCLLTLTGDS
-608 QFVPGQTMLTTEGAR
+608 QFVPGQTMLTTEEAR
-623 FIPGQSV
+623 FVPGQNV
-630 IQKSG
+630 IKESG
-635 ESCFVPGI
+635 DACFVPGI
-643 SLESDEGLK
+643 TVESERGLK
-652 FIPGTTMNTP
+652 FVPGTTMNTP
-662 QGLKFV
+662 QGMKFV
-668 QGQMVKTEE
+668 EGQIVKTPD
-677 GEKFVPGLTTIG
+677 GERFVPGLTTITKEG
-689 KDGLQFA
+689 FQFA
-696 AAKNINE
+696 AARNINE
-703 VVYLE
+703 VIYLE
-708 ATPMGLAIDPK
+708 PTSVGIAIDPK
-719 TANAIS
+719 TASAMS
-725 HFQQQEIFG
+725 RFQQQESFG
-734 HMVQTEKG
+734 HMVQTDKG
-742 VEFIPESAQKF
+742 VEFIPESVKKF
-753 PKGERIVPGQLV
+753 PEGKRIVPGQLV
-765 RGGKDSPRFV
+765 RGGKDGPRFV
-775 PGVMTEDGFLPGQIV
+775 PGVMTEEGFLPGQIV

-803 VDTSTGPKFVPGQMV
+803 VDTSSGPKFVPGQMV
-818 ETRAGTKF
+818 ETRTGTKF
-826 VPGQTIETAEG
+826 VPGQTVETADG

-851 PTFIPGQVISI
+851 PTFIPGQVIST

-873 VVDTPDG
+873 VVDTLDG

-885 GRVVESSEHG
+885 GRVVESNELG

-937 ELRLLRPQHLHFNA
+937 ELGLLRPQHLHFNA
-951 SAQHHGESC
+951 SSQHHGESS

-974 SVGRKIST
+974 SVGRNVQT
-982 DLPNVDVDVDP
+982 DLPNVDVDIDP
-993 QAVTLEQALVIAEK
+993 KAVTLEQALVIAEN

-1033 QQQSQRGMM
+1033 QQQCQ
-1042 NGEQTISK
+1042 QI
-1050 QLDFSQNLQN
+1050 LQN
-1060 GESSKKIVQQC
+1060 QLNENNQSQQKNQSHTQKNGIEKVTNGGSSVP
-1071 QNGEV
+1071 V
-1076 RNQTKHNLHN
+1076 
-1086 GNLQNGD
+1086 
-1093 LSRKVAHQQNGQQN
+1093 
-1107 HRYLEFEET
+1107 
-1116 KVNNLVN
+1116 
-1123 GNSLILTNG
+1123 NG
-1132 TSEEEINEDDWLQVT
+1132 TSEKERNGEDEWLHLA
-1147 VKTAISAAVVTL
+1147 VKAAISAAVVTL
-1159 TNDKIENGQDI
+1159 TNDKTTDKVENGQDI

-1178 FNVLLRQKSVNM
+1178 FNVLLRQHSVNF
-1190 DESVDEVL
+1190 DHSVDEVL
-1198 RILLIPRNRSL
+1198 RILLIPRNRSC
-1209 LCRQVLTDLAE
+1209 LCSGVLADLAE
-1220 ANYNK
+1220 SNYSK
-1225 VDILKSTLMNCSM
+1225 VDILKSTLTNSSI
-1238 KDEVVLEKLFQV
+1238 KDEMVLEKLSQV
-1250 LEEEHGSDIVGS
+1250 LEEEHGSDLVGS
-1262 AFRAMSKGDPD
+1262 AFRTVSKGDPG
-1273 LLSRVLKKVSEEV
+1273 LISRVLKNVSRDV
-1286 ASVETEKEAA
+1286 AGVETEKEAA

-1324 KVKEMLLQAVGLARA
+1324 KVRDMLLQAVGLARA

-1360 VLAGDKVTLDILK
+1360 VLAGDKFTLDILK
-1373 RLTVMRKLAE
+1373 RLTVMRKLAG
-1383 ERPQFISAL
+1383 ERPQFVSAL

-1446 EEFLMRRS
+1446 EDFLMRRS
-1454 HRPSS
+1454 HKTSS

-1502 VFSAL
+1502 VYSAL
-1507 RMNKPAAHRFSM
+1507 RMKKPAAHRFSM
-1519 YCCPVAREEDI
+1519 YCCPVAKEEDF
-1530 DTEMLSTFN
+1530 DNEMMSTFN
-1539 GPIPITNTSSF
+1539 GPIPITTTSSF
-1550 DESILENFERLE
+1550 DESTMENLERLD
-1562 SIGVTLSK
+1562 SIGVTLSR
-1570 SDKSV
+1570 SDKLI

-1585 SFRKICNIYRESSS
+1585 SYRRLCSLHRENSS
-1599 ERKSENYVVVKEFAE
+1599 ERRSENYVVVKEFAE
-1614 GNFSVDVGEIV
+1614 GSFSVDVGEIV
-1625 EAVEY
+1625 EAVEH
-1630 GDSKKLKLDP
+1630 GDSK
-1640 ELEVGEVSDR
+1640 
-1650 LDSSAAKHKL
+1650 
-1660 SVRPRKKYADP
+1660 
-1671 RARNISR
+1671 
-1678 SSSDSDINRVYVRT
+1678 VYVRT
-1692 SKGKEGWLPTS
+1692 TKGKEGWLPTS
-1703 IVMQTLLSDESSAFS
+1703 IVMQTALSDESSTLTT
-1718 SSHRREDSTYR
+1718 SHRPEDSHYR
-1729 REAVIKELVETEE
+1729 REAAVKELVETEE

-1766 VVRDNKEIIF
+1766 IVRDNKEIIF
-1776 TNLKQI
+1776 SNLKQI

-1787 TVLIEGV
+1787 TSFGRVLIEGV

-1822 RDEPA
+1822 RDEPV

-1833 MNDGVRE
+1833 MNEEVRE
-1840 YFEELSQTLG
+1840 YFEDLSQTLG

-1855 SEHLKL
+1855 LEHLKL

-1904 TDNKFISNIEGYK
+1904 IDNKFISNIEGYK

-1934 IDKDGKSK
+1934 IEKDGKSK

-1975 IPEVEVKD
+1975 LPEVEVKD
-1983 HPEEARSFELHQ
+1983 HPQEPRSFELHQ
-1995 PGAAGYPITLVA
+1995 PGAVGYPITLVA
-2007 HKDPVK
+2007 HKDSVK
-2013 EYWLKEIRQ
+2013 EDWLNEIRQ
-2022 YTSDVVALAEHAADD
+2022 YASDVVALAEHAADD
-2037 LQVTDE
+2037 LQLTDE
-2043 PEISSPKAEPI
+2043 PEISTSKAEPI
-2054 NIQPPTSD
+2054 NVQRPKPETAKPP
-2062 KTSDSKLPEKRKEES
+2062 DSKLLEKGKEE
-2077 ITTKDIESKKAKVE
+2077 TATKELESKKVKVE
-2091 ETQDMSGR
+2091 EGEDMSR

-2120 SKNGTTTHI
+2120 SQSGVATHV
-2129 ESSASLT
+2129 ESSSQLS
-2136 SSGRRASSSLHGND
+2136 SSGRRTSGSLYGSEK
-2150 HVSESSSS
+2150 VSESSSS
-2158 YQTVIGG
+2158 HQTVIAG
-2165 SNVDSEMRT
+2165 SNVGSDSRT
-2174 ARVALSATES
+2174 ARVALSTNES
-2184 GKPKFSKTIE
+2184 GKPIFSKSIE
-2194 GCEAQSTQSK
+2194 GYEAQP
-2204 MALIHVIAGES
+2204 GES
-2215 ATFECVLES
+2215 ATFECVLQS
-2224 IFAQTKMQWLKDN
+2224 AFASTKMQWLKNN
-2237 RPFNDKLADRVKISR
+2237 RPFEDKLADRVKISR
-2252 GDSSFKLEINN
+2252 NDSSFKLEINN
-2263 VLESDSG
+2263 VLEADSG
-2270 IYTARAVSGDSKAS
+2270 IYVARAVDGESKAS
-2284 CTAQLVVTDLTPEE
+2284 CTAQLIVTDLTPEE
-2298 RKARLDGNKPDF
+2298 RKARADGNKPFF
-2310 LVRLKD
+2310 LVSLKD

-2330 VKGDPNPELKFYKD
+2330 VTGNPNPDLKFYKD
-2344 GVLIDSKNERM
+2344 GVLIDSKNKRI
-2355 KIITEKSD
+2355 KIVTEKAD

-2386 TNSHGEASCEAVVTV
+2386 SNSHGETTCEATVTV
-2401 TDDKVIFAG
+2401 TDEKVIFAG

-2419 EIPKF
+2419 ETPKF

-2498 ALQSESRHSEV
+2498 ILQSEFRYSEA
-2509 SVGGSAM
+2509 SIGGSAM
-2516 LDLQVKGYPKPDIK
+2516 LDLQVKGFPKPDIK

-2550 EESLSLVIKNVT
+2550 EESMSLVIKNVT
-2562 VQDAGTYVIK
+2562 VQDAGTYVIR

-2580 STQIELIVK
+2580 NTQIELIVK

-2596 KMDDLLGQVEETL
+2596 KMNDLLGQVEETL
-2609 YMSVQIQASPAPEV
+2609 NMTVQIQASPAPDV

-2637 ISFRKEEDNMYIL
+2637 ISFRKEENDMYTLI
-2650 VIKDATLDDS
+2650 IKDAILDDS

-2681 VRYPPKITK
+2681 VRYPPKITR
-2690 KLMEPQIIDEGDSL
+2690 KLVQPQIINEGDSL
-2704 TLLIEVEAEPK
+2704 TLLIEVEADPK
-2715 PTVTWLRNEE
+2715 PTVTWIRNEE
-2725 IVISDER
+2725 VLVSSER
-2732 VKIVQD
+2732 VKIVED
-2738 GKRHMLKITGACHI
+2738 GKRHMLKITGACYV
-2752 DAATYRVE
+2752 DAADYKVE
-2760 VANKD
+2760 VVNKD
-2765 GKSVDSTN
+2765 GRSVDSTN

-2778 APVFRTKLED
+2778 APEFKIGLED
-2788 VIAKENEENLVLKV
+2788 TIAKENALDLQFTV

-2813 WFLKNTAITEEK
+2813 WLYNKMTITEEK
-2825 KDYRIMEDTENM
+2825 EDFELREDGD
-2837 VYRLVISQVKPE
+2837 VYKLVLKQVKPE
-2849 LAGKYICKIKNQYGE
+2849 LSGKYTCKIKNQYGE
-2864 NKCEANLTVYTRP
+2864 NKCEAKLTVYTKP

-2891 DTLSLKVEISGTP
+2891 DTLTLKVEVSGTP
-2904 EPEVK
+2904 EPEII
-2909 WFKDGKQ
+2909 WLKDGKT

-2930 TKRKENYDLT
+2930 TKRRESYDLT
-2940 LTLVKG
+2940 VTIVKG
-2946 SDGGVYE
+2946 SDGGTYE
-2953 VKAVNELGQV
+2953 MRAKNELGQV
-2963 SCKSKVIIL
+2963 NCKSKVIVL
-2972 TKTEEI
+2972 TKTEE
-2978 VEKMKE
+2978 VVDKAKE
-2984 TAEEVKEEDVSAKP
+2984 TAEEVEAKKNKAKEEDISTEK

-3004 GPEGRVKL
+3004 GPEGRVTV

-3024 DKITISVASTTTHEA
+3024 DTITISVASTTTHEA
-3039 ILTGPDERHTIHKMT
+3039 ILTGPDEKHSIHKMT

-3081 QEDGT
+3081 QEDGSR
-3086 KAQNGVLIEEYSE
+3086 AQNGVVIEEYSE
-3099 GEDNKTKLQVNRGV
+3099 GEDNRAKLQVNRGV

-3126 AISRDVSTDDIHA
+3126 AISRDVSADDIHA
-3139 ELIDDHKLITNGS
+3139 ELIEDHKFSTNGS
-3152 IEEIYNYNNSKIEEK
+3152 CDEVYNLNGRLFEERT
-3167 SYDDRKSQRGH
+3167 YDDHRAQRGM
-3178 LLTETIIEERSID
+3178 LFSETIIEERSID
-3191 ESLAETPQLMKNSLP
+3191 ESLSEIPETQKIREEVRAHVIEESRLSRRTSVKVEQDDRRGSMKIEDMQTPQTPTLG
-3206 KAETAI
+3206 
-3212 LDKGKITK
+3212 KGKYST
-3220 ERSISVESSH
+3220 ESSVSIEGSL
-3230 SRKNSIKTEIL
+3230 SRQNSIKTEII
-3241 ESSETPLIEESIVS
+3241 ETPES
-3255 KEKSVKVETKY
+3255 
-3266 SRQSSIQKDSLQEP
+3266 
-3280 QTPIIE
+3280 QTPVI
-3286 ESIISNE
+3286 
-3293 KSVKVKTLSRE
+3293 K
-3304 NSTKSETTNSQ
+3304 
-3315 SPIIEESIISKEKS
+3315 ESIISKEKT
-3329 VKMKTQYSRENS
+3329 VKVKTQYSRENS
-3341 IKSETSQTALI
+3341 SKI
-3352 EDGKYSR
+3352 EDINGQEPQTPIVEESKYSR
-3359 QSSVKVENKLSR
+3359 QSSVKVENKISR
-3371 ENSSQINDQP
+3371 KNSSKISVTEKTDS
-3381 EPQTPSVDESKLSRQ
+3381 QTPLLEESKLSRQ
-3396 SSKLERFNSTESKKS
+3396 SSRLERLNSTESKKYS
-3411 TKELLSRENSQK
+3411 KELSRENSQK
-3423 GVMNGNEEEV
+3423 GVRNDDEEV

-3454 LDQTGDKE
+3454 LDKNGEKDQTE
-3462 KSASPN
+3462 ENSASPRIVN
-3468 IISSTLEDKEVFET
+3468 SNLQDREIFET
-3482 QNLSFEIKATALPR
+3482 QSTSFEIKAQALPR
-3496 PEAKWFKDAEPLK
+3496 PEAQWFKDGEPLK
-3509 TSDRIKY
+3509 TSDRLKY
-3516 SNVGEMF
+3516 SSIGDTF
-3523 QLTIKKAELED
+3523 QMTLKNAELED

-3545 LGEKTVDGV
+3545 LGVKTEEGV
-3554 LLVLPVEELRKPRF
+3554 LLVLPVEDLRKPRF
-3568 VRPLG
+3568 IRPLA
-3573 DVDVAQHTTGTFKA
+3573 DVDVAQYKSGTFKA
-3587 VVTAEPVPVAT
+3587 VATGEPIPTAT

-3607 VDEERYE
+3607 VDDERFE
-3614 ATVRSEPV
+3614 AIVRSEPA

-3629 TFTLKMDNCD
+3629 TYILKIQNCD

-3644 KYSIKVKNKNG
+3644 QYTLKLKNKYGIG
-3655 EAESS
+3655 EAS

-3677 NPPVGERG
+3677 NPPVGELIQ
-3685 EWEIIIKANPKPDV
+3685 WEIIIKANPKPDI

-3714 DFDEDHKK
+3714 DFEEDHKK
-3722 KSYKLIIKQ
+3722 KSYKLVIKK
-3731 VDMDDAGP
+3731 VEMEDAGP

-3748 GEATAVADLTPYTEA
+3748 GESTAIADLKPYTEA
-3763 PIFTKELKKESVRD
+3763 PAFTQELKKDTVRD
-3777 QNNHEAEIRVT
+3777 QNDHRAEIRAT
-3788 GYPRPEV
+3788 GFPRPEI
-3795 QWLKDGVEIENDE
+3795 QWLKDGVEIQNDE
-3808 RHKITTSVNGNE
+3808 RHTITTTLEGNE
-3820 VISVYSIDK
+3820 VISVYDVK
-3829 FSESDAGQITV
+3829 RFCESDAATITV
-3840 NATSFVGTS
+3840 NATNFVGTIS
-3849 QTTAELALTRFPPK
+3849 STAELALTRFPPK
-3863 FFATLPKS
+3863 FFTTLPNS
-3871 LNIDEGKPLELSINV
+3871 LNIDEGQPLELLANV
-3886 DGSPIPIVK
+3886 DGSPIPTVK

-3901 EIKPNDHIKL
+3901 EIKPDGHIKIET
-3911 NKLPDGTMKLSIDRV
+3911 LPDGTMRLSIDNV
-3926 IPTDCGAY
+3926 VPTDCGAY
-3934 KVVSKNS
+3934 KVVGSNS
-3941 GGEETSLCAVAIKP
+3941 GGEKVSLCAVAVKP
-3955 KARKPS
+3955 KTRKPS
-3961 FSKNLEDAKA
+3961 FSTNLEDAKA
-3971 LVGEPLKLEARVDAF
+3971 LVGQPLKLEARVDAF
-3986 PNPQLQWLK
+3986 PSPQLQWLK
-3995 DGFPIRP
+3995 NGFPIRP

-4013 GLIGLT
+4013 GLIGLR

-4027 AGVYSLVVTN
+4027 AGVYSLVVSN
-4037 ELGEITGTA
+4037 NLGEITGTA
-4046 NVQVEELEKKPEF
+4046 NVEVEELEKKPSF

-4070 GFPAKMEVKTIGK
+4070 GFPAKMEVKTLGK
-4083 PSPKIKWTH
+4083 PVPTIKWTH
-4092 NGKEIVPDGQ
+4092 NGQEIKPDGK
-4102 HIKIIDQPDGS
+4102 HVKIVDQPDGS
-4113 QALLIGEARAQD
+4113 QALIIDEARPED
-4125 AGVYEAVASNSQGE
+4125 AGTYEATATNSQGA
-4139 ISCKGNLEV
+4139 ISCKGDLEV
-4148 ATKSDNTAPEEKP
+4148 AGKTDNSSPEEKP
-4161 TFMSPIRDQSAEE
+4161 SFLRPIKDTTSEE
-4174 GEQIKFSAPFTGN
+4174 GEPMTFSAPFTGN

-4195 KDGKLLKPSDRIMMT
+4195 KDGQPLKPSDRIMMT
-4210 CDGKKVGLE
+4210 CDGRKVGLE
-4219 INPIEHKD
+4219 INPTEHGD
-4227 AGVYGCILKNPHG
+4227 AGVYACKLKNPLG
-4240 EDTTKAEATV
+4240 EDTTKAEANV
-4250 RKVYQPPTFA
+4250 RRVYQPPTFA
-4260 QKFTDFQ
+4260 QKFSDTQ
-4267 QMPNLDAKFP
+4267 QMPGLDAKFP
-4277 VRVFGIPQ
+4277 VRVFGVPQ
-4285 PEINWYFNDTP
+4285 PEITWYFNDSP
-4296 ISRDSN
+4296 ILRDSN
-4302 KYKIRRDGDACCLYV
+4302 KYKIRKDGDACCLYV

-4325 GRYKCKAVNKE
+4325 GRYKCKAVNRE

-4344 FSIVDKIDKKQKV
+4344 FTIVDRIEKKQKM

-4384 GYPEPE
+4384 GIPEPE
-4390 FEWFHEG
+4390 FEWFHED

-4402 TDRIIMDQE
+4402 TDRILMDQE
-4411 GSLLRLTLYH
+4411 GSLLRLSLYH
-4421 IDDSDAGKYSLRI
+4421 IDESDAGKYSLRI

-4454 RVKKPLA
+4454 RAKKPLS
-4461 DQYIDYDKRRSGL
+4461 DQYTDYDKKRSAL
-4474 PLPLSDRP
+4474 PLPLADRP

-4497 PSIPIGPRIPV
+4497 PSIPIAPRVPV

-4517 PDGDWFTARS
+4517 PDGDWFTTRS
-4527 GLRTCVCDIR
+4527 GIRSCVCDIR

-4558 DPSPFA
+4558 DPSPYA
-4564 QTYRAKLEPEPPKFF
+4564 QTYRAKLEPDPPKFF
-4579 PYLPPGIDFR
+4579 PYLPPDIDFR

-4616 LRQEHDAQYGVKNHN
+4616 LRQEHDTQYGVKNHN

-4641 PKPKMSYYFNDE
+4641 PKPKMAYYFNDE
-4653 LIESGGRYDQSY
+4653 LIESGGRFDQSY

-4683 GIYEAVA
+4683 GVYEAVA

-4705 AEYPQFIHRPDETV
+4705 AEYPQFIQRPDETV
-4719 IMLRKH
+4719 IMLRKN
-4725 GRIEAR
+4725 GRIEAK

-4762 DTSILVIDDAI
+4762 NTSILVIEDAI

-4786 VAGCISSSAMIHIE
+4786 VAGCISSSAMVHIE

-4809 TYTRKPDIKP
+4809 TYTRKPEIKP
-4819 RNKPFADYYDIGDE
+4819 RDKPFTDTYDIGDE
-4833 LGRGTTGVIYHTVE
+4833 LGRGTQGVTYHAVE
-4847 RPTGKSFAAKVMHG
+4847 RPTGKNFAAKIMHG
-4861 GGELRPFMYNEMDV
+4861 RGELRPYMYNEMDA
-4875 MNNFSHRKL
+4875 MNNLSHRKL
-4884 LRLHDAYETDRTVII
+4884 LRLHDAYENDQSFTL

-4904 GGGELVDNLT
+4904 GGGELADNLT
-4914 RQSYYTESDIAGY
+4914 KQAYYTEKDIAGY
-4927 IRQMLWGLEYMH
+4927 IRQVLWGLEYMH
-4939 NNSYAH
+4939 TNGYAH
-4945 LGLTLGDLLISHT
+4945 LGLTLGDLLISHA
-4958 GGDDLKIGDFGLSR
+4958 GGDDLKIGDFGLTR
-4972 RIGHQLMNLHYGMPE
+4972 RIGHQLMTLMYGMPE
-4987 YVAPEIINGEGVTY
+4987 YVAPEVVNGEGVTY
-5001 RTDMWSVGII
+5001 RTDMWPVGII
-5011 TYILL
+5011 TFILL

-5021 FRGLNDR
+5021 FRGINDR

-5039 DFDERWT
+5039 DFDDRWT
-5046 YISEEGKDFIRSL
+5046 NISDDGKDFVRSL
-5059 LVYQWE
+5059 LAYQWE
-5065 RRIDVYTALRH
+5065 RRLDVHAALQH
-5076 PWLTLADRTISDPYK
+5076 PWLTYADKTFTDLYK

-5130 KMVYPPGH
+5130 KMVYPPGQ

-5153 KRPPPKAWENRIP
+5153 KRPPPKAWEDRVP
-5166 SREPIDTEIGLIKN
+5166 SREPIDTEIGVVKS

-5193 QLRDTDFP
+5193 QLRDTGFP

-5221 VDDPYDWRTPVIRE
+5221 VDDTYDWRTPVIRE

-5245 EIDDERKARINQYGN
+5245 EIDDERKARINTYGN

-5273 GIRLDSYAEAEAL
+5273 GTRLHSYAEAEAL

-5295 PFFREKPQILP
+5295 PFFREKPQIQP
-5306 IQEDKT
+5306 IEEGQS
-5312 AQLACLAVGNPKP
+5312 ASLACFAVGNPKP
-5325 IIQWFKNDMVVQESN
+5325 NIQWFKNDMVVQESN

-5352 ILSFEPAREYDIGI
+5352 ILSFDPAKEYDVGI
-5366 YKVVARNKIGQ
+5366 YKVVARNKVGQ
-5377 TVARARVLLAT
+5377 TVARTRVLVAT
-5388 VPSAPDSPQESDAS
+5388 VPSAPDSPQESDVS
-5402 DTEILLRWKQPKYD
+5402 DTEILIRWKQPKYD

-5431 DSTDWI
+5431 DSTDWV
-5437 DLGSNIDHEFYLVRD
+5437 DLGSNIDHEFYLIKD

-5466 NRIGWSDKGIPAHVI
+5466 NRIGWSDKGIPAHLI
-5481 KTREKNVPKVQVTR
+5481 KTREKGVPKVQVTR
-5495 AMKHLQQLTESGQEI
+5495 AMKHLQQMTESGHEI
-5510 IEDENN
+5510 VEEDSK
-5516 PHFDYT
+5516 PHFDYS

-5527 ITWSTEGQ
+5527 INWSTEGH

-5554 VKGVDKATDKVIVGK
+5554 VKGVEKETDKVIVAK
-5569 ILELGG
+5569 ILELGT
-5575 ETEEQVNAEYEV
+5575 ETEDQVNSEFEA

-5598 LLSAYKA
+5598 LAAAYKA
-5605 PGSPLAVF
+5605 PGSSLAVF

-5635 NCVATIISQIL
+5635 NCVALIITQIL

-5656 YCHMDLQ
+5656 YCHLDIQ

-5694 VPQVGH
+5694 VPQLGH
-5700 PEYRAP
+5700 LEYRAP
-5706 EVLNEEAAF
+5706 EILNEELAF
-5715 PQTDIWTVGVL
+5715 PQTDIWMVGVL
-5726 MYVLFSGVSPFRGE
+5726 MYVLLSGASPFRGK

-5767 TRFLMLVFKRMPSKR
+5767 TRFLMLVFKRTPSKR

-5812 RLKNYCDEYHQ
+5812 RLKNYCDEYH
-5823 EKQKLATHSESLSEV
+5823 EEMQKLATQSESLSEV